1 MTHQAEVQRQLGKK
15 PSRQKGRTLR
25 RGLVYESARISP
37 KTVVELGEDAWIGDF
52 VFVNLEKLTLGRG
65 SQVNAFASLTGGGKV
80 ETGDYSVIGYGVR
93 VISGTDTPEGRYM
106 ADRAPLQ
113 ERKIVRGTV
122 RIGNNC
128 FIGANSVISVSLE
141 NPNISI
147 GDNVVVG
154 ALSYVD
160 ESVPART
167 IGWGVPF
174 RAKKERRIL

>member
-1 MTHQAEVQRQLGKK
+1 MSKK
-15 PSRQKGRTLR
+15 PSRPKRSSLR

-80 ETGDYSVIGYGVR
+80 EIGDYSVIGYGVR

-128 FIGANSVISVSLE
+128 FVGANSVVSVSLR
-141 NPNISI
+141 NPNINI
-147 GDNVVVG
+147 EDNVVVG

-167 IGWGVPF
+167 IGWGAPF
-174 RAKKERRIL
+174 RARKERRIL